1 MEKLKDALKRL
12 KGTDVSIGTIDGSNF
27 MYIGRADNVELIEK
41 IFDDYYSVI
50 KNKKMPSE
58 KKIICCMMQCVKKS
72 DTRTIYG
79 REKLIKQAKD
89 IAKHIET
96 LERYE
101 NYIDGYVDPID
112 RCIAYT
118 FKSRSAV
125 NEPMRIIITGKENGE
140 FWLKSEFDLKYG
152 NK

>member
-27 MYIGRADNVELIEK
+27 MYIGRADNAELIEK
-41 IFDDYYSVI
+41 IFDDYYIVI

-58 KKIICCMMQCVKKS
+58 KKIICRMMQCIKKS

-79 REKLIKQAKD
+79 REKLIEQAKD

-96 LERYE
+96 LKRYE

-112 RCIAYT
+112 RYIAYT

-152 NK
+152 NS